1 MENTVKSS
9 SLTNEVL
16 ICLRKIIQSIEL
28 HSRYLVREVGLTGP
42 QLIILRTV
50 GQLGELTVGEIAKS
64 ISLSQ
69 ATVTGILERLEA
81 RGCII
86 RKRDETDRRR
96 VMVTTTP
103 AGDALI
109 ATSPPLMQQ
118 DFIDQFT
125 ELQEWE
131 QTMILAG
138 LQRLVSL
145 LNARKI
151 PAAPILAAGPIGND
165 PPQDSRNTIK

>member
-1 MENTVKSS
+1 MGNTVKSS
-9 SLTNEVL
+9 PLTNEVL

-42 QLIILRTV
+42 QLIILQTV
-50 GQLGELTVGEIAKS
+50 GQFGELTVGEIAKS

-81 RGCII
+81 RGCIV
-86 RKRDETDRRR
+86 RQRDETDRRR

-109 ATSPPLMQQ
+109 AQSPPLMQQ
-118 DFIDQFT
+118 DFIDRFT

-145 LNARKI
+145 LDAKKI
-151 PAAPILAAGPIGND
+151 PAAPILTAGPIGNGV
-165 PPQDSRNTIK
+165 PQDSRNTTK